1 MSHIETLILN
11 KIREALEDLQ
21 KQGVGYIDLEQTGVI
36 HYSIDGRNIRISVA
50 DTTGNVN

>member
-21 KQGVGYIDLEQTGVI
+21 KQGVGYIDRELTGII
-36 HYSIDGRNIRISVA
+36 HYSIDDRNIRISVA
-50 DTTGNVN
+50 DTMRN

>member
-21 KQGVGYIDLEQTGVI
+21 KQGVGYIECELTGII
-36 HYSIDGRNIRISVA
+36 HYSIDERNIRISVA
-50 DTTGNVN
+50 DTKGN